1 MKGLPMVRHIVFA
14 GAVACSVALTPSI
27 VRAQTDTAARVAVDT
42 DDNDDDSGK
51 LGLLG
56 LLGLAGLL
64 GLRRPAPAVVH
75 RDTDVRR

>member
-1 MKGLPMVRHIVFA
+1 MKGLPRVRHIVVA
-14 GAVACSVALTPSI
+14 GVVACSAALTPSI
-27 VRAQTDTAARVAVDT
+27 VRAQTDTTVTRTEVD
-42 DDNDDDSGK
+42 DDDDSGK

-75 RDTDVRR
+75 RETDVRR

>member
-1 MKGLPMVRHIVFA
+1 MKGLPRVRYIMLA
-14 GAVACSVALTPSI
+14 GAVAFSAALTPSI
-27 VRAQTDTAARVAVDT
+27 VRAQTDTTVNRAVTDT
-42 DDNDDDSGK
+42 DDDDDSGK

-75 RDTDVRR
+75 REAEVRR